1 METFNATK
9 FTIKNDDFLSKSGK
23 EHLYMQ
29 TWWWGMERVEKRV
42 RNAPSWTANPLS
54 VDTPTLKVNRDSLVF
69 ISIRDQSIGTQCVR
83 WHSWWWTLGSVFARG
98 GS

>member
-42 RNAPSWTANPLS
+42 RNAPS
-54 VDTPTLKVNRDSLVF
+54 
-69 ISIRDQSIGTQCVR
+69 
-83 WHSWWWTLGSVFARG
+83 
-98 GS
+98 